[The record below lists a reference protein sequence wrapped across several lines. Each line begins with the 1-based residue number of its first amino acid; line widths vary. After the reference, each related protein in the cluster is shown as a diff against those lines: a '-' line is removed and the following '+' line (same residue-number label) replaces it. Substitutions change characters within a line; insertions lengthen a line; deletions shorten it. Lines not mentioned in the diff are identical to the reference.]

1 MKTAL
6 VSRRSWIGAAFLSA
20 AFVATALSPASAITI
35 TFDDLAAPAS
45 GGSVIPNGYA
55 GLTWTNLSYVAGSSF
70 APSGLLNGTVSAPDV
85 AFNKN
90 GGVASVSSST
100 PFNLTSLELTSAWD
114 DGLFVSIVGSTN
126 GQAVE
131 SLGAFRT
138 TLAPILI
145 VLNWTGLTEVSF
157 ASFCVP
163 GICTSAAYPATPAGT
178 AQLAFAI
185 DNLAIV
191 PTPAPLPAALSLFAG
206 GLGVIGLI
214 GYAGAAANRRL
225 QRL

>member
-1 MKTAL
+1 M
-6 VSRRSWIGAAFLSA
+6 
-20 AFVATALSPASAITI
+20 
-35 TFDDLAAPAS
+35 
-45 GGSVIPNGYA
+45 VIPNGYA

-100 PFNLTSLELTSAWD
+100 PFQLTSLELTSAWD
-114 DGLFVSIVGSTN
+114 EGLFVSIVGSIN

-145 VLNWTGLTEVSF
+145 VLNWAGLTEISF

-163 GICTSAAYPATPAGT
+163 GICTSAGYPATPAGG
-178 AQLAFAI
+178 APLAFVI
-185 DNLAIV
+185 DNLVIV

-206 GLGVIGLI
+206 GLGLI
-214 GYAGAAANRRL
+214 GCAGAAAKRRRRKL
-225 QRL
+225 

>member
-1 MKTAL
+1 M
-6 VSRRSWIGAAFLSA
+6 RAAFLSA
-20 AFVATALSPASAITI
+20 AFAATAQSPASATTI
-35 TFDDLAAPAS
+35 TFDDLPAPAS
-45 GGSVIPNGYA
+45 VGLVIPNGYA

-100 PFNLTSLELTSAWD
+100 PFQLTSLELTSAWD
-114 DGLFVSIVGSTN
+114 EGLFVSIVGSIN

-145 VLNWTGLTEVSF
+145 VLNWAGLTEISF

-163 GICTSAAYPATPAGT
+163 GICTSAGYPATPAGG
-178 AQLAFAI
+178 AQLAFVI
-185 DNLAIV
+185 DNLVIV

-206 GLGVIGLI
+206 GLGLI
-214 GYAGAAANRRL
+214 GCAGAAAKRRRRKL
-225 QRL
+225 